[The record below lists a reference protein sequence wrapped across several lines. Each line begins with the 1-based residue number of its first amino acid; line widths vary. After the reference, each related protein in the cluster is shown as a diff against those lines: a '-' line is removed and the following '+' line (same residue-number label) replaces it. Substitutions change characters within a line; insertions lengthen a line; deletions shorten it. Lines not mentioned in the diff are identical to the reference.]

1 MQTLQDKT
9 AFITGASSGIGAAI
23 ARALSEAGARV
34 ILAARTLERVQA
46 VAAELPSAEAL
57 ALDVRDAAAMRAALE
72 GREIDILIPN
82 AGLAYGVESMIEG
95 NPEEWSEVIDTNVKG
110 VLHALRYGVPGM
122 VERGSGHVVFLG
134 SVAGRQVYPGGGVYC
149 ASKHAVRAIYE
160 GMRLEV
166 QDRRIRFTTVDP
178 AMVQTDFSRVRFRGD
193 QARADAAYDGM
204 TPLTPED
211 IARAVVYA
219 VTQPDHVNVGE
230 MVIWSSAQASTT
242 ICQRD

>member
-9 AFITGASSGIGAAI
+9 AFITGASSGIGASI
-23 ARALSEAGARV
+23 ARALSGAGAHV
-34 ILAARTLERVQA
+34 VLCSRTLERVQA

-57 ALDVRDAAAMRAALE
+57 ALDVRDANAVRAALE
-72 GREIDILIPN
+72 GRAIDILVPS
-82 AGLAYGVESMIEG
+82 AGLAYGVEPMIEG
-95 NPEEWSEVIDTNVKG
+95 DPEEWSEVIDTNVKG
-110 VLHALRYGVPGM
+110 VLHTLRYGVPGM
-122 VERGSGHVVFLG
+122 VERGSGDVVFLG

-149 ASKHAVRAIYE
+149 ATKHAVRAIYE

-166 QDRRIRFTTVDP
+166 PDRRIRFTTVDP

-211 IARAVVYA
+211 ISGAVLFA
-219 VTQPDHVNVGE
+219 VTQPAHVNVGE

>member
-1 MQTLQDKT
+1 MRVFQAK
-9 AFITGASSGIGAAI
+9 AF
-23 ARALSEAGARV
+23 EEHFRV
-34 ILAARTLERVQA
+34 AVGNVVSVFVRVEQQ
-46 VAAELPSAEAL
+46 VRR
-57 ALDVRDAAAMRAALE
+57 VRDGDAAPPDRAPQLYSQ
-72 GREIDILIPN
+72 GS
-82 AGLAYGVESMIEG
+82 GFLAEYIRGF
-95 NPEEWSEVIDTNVKG
+95 
-110 VLHALRYGVPGM
+110 
-122 VERGSGHVVFLG
+122 ERGQRVGIEPYEGG
-134 SVAGRQVYPGGGVYC
+134 SVYC